1 MWYNQFQDNSEK
13 EDIMAKRTRLNNYY
27 LEMVEHHLHV
37 PYYDEERRIRVLL
50 PKDYHKEDWASY
62 PVLYMHDGQNVFYSK
77 ESFSGYSWKVIPTIK
92 YHKELPK
99 MIIVGIDNAG
109 DNRLNE
115 YAPWMTDVG
124 TTPETAS
131 VGGDGMAYGEW
142 VVNTVK
148 PFIDKTYRTL
158 TDPENTL
165 LAGSSMGGII
175 TAYMGAT
182 YPDVFGNLG
191 VFSLAS
197 WFSER
202 DFLRFCDHHPL
213 AKSSRVYIQ
222 VGTLEG
228 DEVDET
234 FASNMNQRYIDCTLH
249 YYQSLLK
256 SGSSMDNIKLKI
268 MANEIHHEKHWA
280 DHFLEFLQ
288 FTLKD

>member
-1 MWYNQFQDNSEK
+1 
-13 EDIMAKRTRLNNYY
+13 MAKRTRLNNYY
-27 LEMVEHHLHV
+27 LEMEEHHLHV

-50 PKDYHKEDWASY
+50 PKDYHKENWASY

-92 YHKELPK
+92 NYKELPK
-99 MIIVGIDNAG
+99 MIVVGIDNGG

-131 VGGDGMAYGEW
+131 LGGDGMDYGDW

-148 PFIDKTYRTL
+148 PFIDKTYRTM
-158 TDPENTL
+158 TDPEHTL

-175 TAYMGAT
+175 TAYMGAA

-213 AKSSRVYIQ
+213 AKSSKVYIQ

-256 SGSSMDNIKLKI
+256 TGTSMDNIKLKI

-288 FTLKD
+288 FTLKG

>member
-1 MWYNQFQDNSEK
+1 
-13 EDIMAKRTRLNNYY
+13 MAKRTRLNNYY

-158 TDPENTL
+158 TDPEHTL

-175 TAYMGAT
+175 TAYMGAA
-182 YPDVFGNLG
+182 YPDVFGSLG

-222 VGTLEG
+222 VGTLEE
-228 DEVDET
+228 DDVDET

>member
-1 MWYNQFQDNSEK
+1 
-13 EDIMAKRTRLNNYY
+13 MAKRTRLNNYY

-62 PVLYMHDGQNVFYSK
+62 PVLYMYDGQNVFYSK

-158 TDPENTL
+158 TDPEHTL

-175 TAYMGAT
+175 TAYMGAA

-228 DEVDET
+228 DDVDET